1 VKKLNSI
8 DEILDFAISGEIKAY
23 ELYMD
28 MAAMVE
34 NQWICKSIEGM
45 AQEELQHQAKLKAVK
60 ARKIALKREE
70 VDDLGIADTIE
81 NIKPQE
87 NMDDRELLM
96 FAIKK
101 ENVSHGLY
109 SRLALIFPEPEL
121 KDIFLKLAKEEAEH
135 KRRFEMQYESL
146 TS

>member
-87 NMDDRELLM
+87 NMDYRELLM

-121 KDIFLKLAKEEAEH
+121 KDIFLKLAEEEAEH